1 MSYINKVVWSEGMFL
16 RPQHFQQQERYIES
30 YIRRCVTSST
40 GFFWG
45 FSTLEIDSNALK
57 LGTVAISRAE
67 GRMPDGTPFD
77 LSEDKVQPLA
87 LDFPPDT
94 KDVKVC
100 LVLPAL
106 REGAESVIYDENATS
121 TARFKAEAFKTG
133 DANGSDAEPGA
144 KEAEIQVG
152 RPRFQLM
159 LETKVPSGWMSLG
172 ALKVVERQTNNEL
185 RLDQEY
191 IPPTLYCRTQKNLH
205 GFINEIA
212 TLLKQRGNVLSGRM
226 SAGGRG
232 GISEVGDFLLLT
244 FINRWQPLMRH
255 LATINL
261 LHPERLYANL
271 VCLGGE
277 LGSFSTE
284 NRLAPEYP
292 IYDHDDLRATFT
304 PLMNDLRNALAIMID
319 PTVIPIEL
327 KTRKLGFRI
336 AVIPDRSLITQASF
350 VLAMSANMPPEKI
363 QAQFPAQT
371 KIGPVEK
378 IRDLINLQLPGV
390 ALRPLPV
397 APREIPF
404 HAGFNYFEIDTR
416 HELWKEMEKSAAMA
430 LHIAGD
436 FPGLALECW
445 AIRK

>member
-30 YIRRCVTSST
+30 YIQRAATSST

-45 FSTLEIDSNALK
+45 FSALEIDPNALK
-57 LGTVAISRAE
+57 QGMIVVKRAK
-67 GRMPDGTPFD
+67 GLMPDGTPFD
-77 LSEDKVQPLA
+77 LNEDKIQPLA
-87 LDFPPDT
+87 FDFPPSA
-94 KDVKVC
+94 KDIRVC
-100 LVLPAL
+100 LVLPSL

-121 TARFKAEAFKTG
+121 TARFKAEAFEIG
-133 DANGSDAEPGA
+133 DGNASGA

-152 RPRFQLM
+152 RPRFQLK
-159 LETKVPSGWMSLG
+159 LETGVPHGWTAMGLV
-172 ALKVVERQTNNEL
+172 KVVERQTNNEL
-185 RLDQEY
+185 RLDQGY
-191 IPPTLYCRTQKNLH
+191 IPPMLHCGAQENLS
-205 GFINEIA
+205 GFVHEVLG
-212 TLLKQRGNVLSGRM
+212 LLKQRGEVLSGRL
-226 SAGGRG
+226 SAGGSG

-244 FINRWQPLMRH
+244 FINRWLPLIQH
-255 LATINL
+255 LARIDL

-271 VCLGGE
+271 LCLGGE
-277 LGSFSTE
+277 LGSFSAE
-284 NRLAPEYP
+284 NRRAPEYP
-292 IYDHDDLRATFT
+292 FYVHDDLQSAFT
-304 PLMNDLRNALAIMID
+304 PLMNDLRKALAIVLD
-319 PTVIPIEL
+319 QKVVRIEL
-327 KTRKLGFRI
+327 ETRKFGIRI
-336 AVIPDRSLITQASF
+336 AVIPDRTLISQASF
-350 VLAMSANMPPEKI
+350 VLAMNADMPPEKV

-397 APREIPF
+397 APRELPF
-404 HAGFNYFEIDTR
+404 HAGFSYFEIDTR

-430 LHIAGD
+430 MHIAGE